1 MSCILA
7 KDGNK
12 RSKMMK
18 TYRCNTGVTVLG
30 FIVAVLLYSVLHA
43 NLSRIDAQHCHE
55 YGLVYG
61 GTSLMLDGYCVQ
73 GRTRVPAFMVGGE

>member
-1 MSCILA
+1 MSCILE
-7 KDGNK
+7 KEGNK

-18 TYRCNTGVTVLG
+18 TNNIGATILVDL
-30 FIVAVLLYSVLHA
+30 VAVLLYSVLNA

-61 GTSLMLDGYCVQ
+61 GTSLAFVGYCVQ

>member
-1 MSCILA
+1 
-7 KDGNK
+7 
-12 RSKMMK
+12 MMK
-18 TYRCNTGVTVLG
+18 TNNTGATALA
-30 FIVAVLLYSVLHA
+30 FIVVVLLYSVLHA

-73 GRTRVPAFMVGGE
+73 GRTRVPAFMVGGDMK

>member
-1 MSCILA
+1 
-7 KDGNK
+7 
-12 RSKMMK
+12 MMK
-18 TYRCNTGVTVLG
+18 TNNTGATVLA
-30 FIVAVLLYSVLHA
+30 FIVALLLYSVLHA

-61 GTSLMLDGYCVQ
+61 GTSLLLDGYCVQ

>member
-1 MSCILA
+1 MKNNTESNTGATILA
-7 KDGNK
+7 
-12 RSKMMK
+12 
-18 TYRCNTGVTVLG
+18 

-55 YGLVYG
+55 HGLVYG
-61 GTSLMLDGYCVQ
+61 GTSLMFDGYCVQ